1 MANSTVLIVDDERS
15 ARDGLVRLFK
25 SDYNVLVAEDGK
37 TALELLK
44 NNVIDIMLSD
54 VRMPGMDGLTL
65 MEKARQNHPHLICI
79 ILTAY
84 GDVELAVQ
92 AMQRGA
98 TDFMTKPIH
107 LDKLEVVVKR
117 CLRSRDLERENADLK
132 AHLDVR
138 FGMEN
143 MIGQSAPMQSIFETI
158 RQVAQSRATVLIQG
172 ESGTG
177 KELVAKAIH
186 QLSARKSSVFVPVHC
201 AALAENLLESE
212 LFGHEKGAFTGAMER
227 RIGRFEKAGG
237 GSLFLDE
244 ISEIN
249 ASVQVKILR
258 ALEERQ
264 IERVGSDQ
272 AINVDTRLIAA
283 TNRDLKEMVA
293 EGDFREDLFYRLFV
307 VVITLPPLRDR
318 GDDILL
324 LLNHYLDEFSR
335 ENSRKIK
342 GFTPKAYD
350 ALSSYNWPGNI
361 RELRNLVERMVVLSQ
376 GEWLDIDDIPSHVKQ
391 INLLENDL
399 NSSNEMTVDEME
411 KEMISQALDRTS
423 GNRTLAAEKL
433 GMSRRTLHRK
443 LNKYGFAKRVL
454 DVPNSEDDEKMNQSK
469 DTIAVFIDLQGKL
482 CDKIPSFCEFEHN
495 LKVLAEGLSILR
507 IPIILTEQLPD
518 KLGSTI
524 DPLRKILDETDV
536 IKKST
541 FSCCGESTFN
551 KIIEEYNPG
560 RVILSGVEAHICVYH
575 TAIDLLKKD
584 IDVNVV
590 SNASASILPENR
602 SQAFK
607 MMRSRQVTVM
617 PLDTILLGEL
627 KNADD
632 PRFKKILELLKR

>member
-342 GFTPKAYD
+342 GFTPTAYD

-376 GEWLDIDDIPSHVKQ
+376 GEWIDIDDIPSHVKQ
-391 INLLENDL
+391 INLLDNDL

-454 DVPNSEDDEKMNQSK
+454 DIPNFEDDEKN
-469 DTIAVFIDLQGKL
+469 
-482 CDKIPSFCEFEHN
+482 
-495 LKVLAEGLSILR
+495 
-507 IPIILTEQLPD
+507 
-518 KLGSTI
+518 
-524 DPLRKILDETDV
+524 
-536 IKKST
+536 
-541 FSCCGESTFN
+541 ES
-551 KIIEEYNPG
+551 E
-560 RVILSGVEAHICVYH
+560 
-575 TAIDLLKKD
+575 
-584 IDVNVV
+584 
-590 SNASASILPENR
+590 
-602 SQAFK
+602 
-607 MMRSRQVTVM
+607 
-617 PLDTILLGEL
+617 
-627 KNADD
+627 
-632 PRFKKILELLKR
+632 